1 MEKDKDFLA
10 KEPVGKLL
18 LRLALPTVLAQLIN
32 MLYNIVDRM
41 YIGHI
46 PEEGAMALTGVGVCM
61 PLIMI
66 VAAFAALVGNGG
78 APRASIFMGQSDY
91 ESAEKTL
98 GNCFTLQIIISVVL
112 TAVLLIFNRTFLLA
126 FGASEKTIGYA
137 VDYMNIYAIGTI
149 FVQLTL
155 GMNAFITAQGFAKTG
170 MLSVLIGAAAN
181 IVLDPL
187 FIFAFDMGVRG
198 AALATVLSQLASA
211 LWVIGFLTGK
221 KTLYRL
227 ELRRMRLRL
236 RLVWEIVSL
245 GAAGF
250 IMSFTTSAVQVVCN
264 AMLAQFG
271 GDLFVGVMTV
281 INSIREVTYAPVSGI
296 TNAANPV
303 MGFNYGAQAY
313 RRVRTAIRFVSL
325 VCVGYMTVVW
335 LLLMLF
341 PRFFIGIFNDDPTLV
356 EACADSMFIYFFG
369 CFMMSLQMAG
379 QAAAQALGRSKQA
392 IFFSL
397 LRKVVIVI
405 PLTLILP
412 QIPGVG
418 VHGVFLAEAIS
429 NFLGGGACF
438 ITMLCTIWRELKQKE
453 KTAQAR

>member
-1 MEKDKDFLA
+1 MSDAAVCAGAEEVLERYA
-10 KEPVGKLL
+10 
-18 LRLALPTVLAQLIN
+18 ATV
-32 MLYNIVDRM
+32 
-41 YIGHI
+41 
-46 PEEGAMALTGVGVCM
+46 
-61 PLIMI
+61 
-66 VAAFAALVGNGG
+66 FAAAYAMVKNKED
-78 APRASIFMGQSDY
+78 AEDIAQEVFISYVKAKPAF
-91 ESAEKTL
+91 ESAEHEKAWLLRVTINRCKSFFRSAWQRKTTGL
-98 GNCFTLQIIISVVL
+98 EDDFPDTPFTPDE
-112 TAVLLIFNRTFLLA
+112 TAVVEAVNRLPKKYRQVIYLYYI
-126 FGASEKTIGYA
+126 EGYA
-137 VDYMNIYAIGTI
+137 TGEIAAILEMP
-149 FVQLTL
+149 Q
-155 GMNAFITAQGFAKTG
+155 N
-170 MLSVLIGAAAN
+170 
-181 IVLDPL
+181 
-187 FIFAFDMGVRG
+187 
-198 AALATVLSQLASA
+198 TVLSQLASA